1 MKNHR
6 DLLEKALLLPENDR
20 AQMADELLKSLRKS
34 DPEIDDLWKQEAEDR
49 VRAYEKGEIKAVSVE
64 EVISKYKTK

>member
-20 AQMADELLKSLRKS
+20 AQMADELLKSLSKS